1 MDTLKLNPKAQYL
14 LGAALDVLHYEN
26 TEWLHTIAFWKD
38 EIKFFENLLK
48 NKDTSRKNQKEYEKM
63 LQNLDS
69 IYKDLFQDLEETVVE
84 HEKLLSQIDQGK
96 SGISDANYRE
106 KHHHIHLKMETF
118 TTNFNIFKK
127 IVFNYVKGL

>member
-38 EIKFFENLLK
+38 EIRFFENLLK
-48 NKDTSRKNQKEYEKM
+48 SKEASEKNHADYEKM
-63 LQNLDS
+63 LRNLDS
-69 IYKDLFQDLEETVVE
+69 IYKDLFKDLEESVVQ
-84 HEKLLSQIDQGK
+84 HEKLLSEIDQGLN
-96 SGISDANYRE
+96 GISDANYRE
-106 KHHHIHLKMETF
+106 QHQHILLKIDSF

>member
-38 EIKFFENLLK
+38 EIRFFENLLK
-48 NKDTSRKNQKEYEKM
+48 NKQATGENQTDYEKM

-69 IYKDLFQDLEETVVE
+69 IYKDLFEDLEESVVQ
-84 HEKLLSQIDQGK
+84 HEKLLSEIEQGK
-96 SGISDANYRE
+96 KNVSDAHYRE
-106 KHHHIHLKMETF
+106 QHHDILLKINTF
-118 TTNFNIFKK
+118 TTNFKIFKK
-127 IVFNYVKGL
+127 IVFNYVKSL

>member
-38 EIKFFENLLK
+38 EIRFFENLLK
-48 NKDTSRKNQKEYEKM
+48 SKEASGKNQADYKKM
-63 LQNLDS
+63 LRNLDS
-69 IYKDLFQDLEETVVE
+69 IYKDLFKDLEKSVVQ
-84 HEKLLSQIDQGK
+84 HEKLLSEIDQGLN
-96 SGISDANYRE
+96 GISDANYRE
-106 KHHHIHLKMETF
+106 QHQHIFLKIDSF